1 MRISKKSK
9 KKLPVLPGSTST
21 EIHKHPFVIP
31 VIGFFIVFF
40 GICVAFIGLSGSSI
54 DAEDGKVVQLYVDG
68 KQSTV
73 PTHAPTVK
81 QLLERLNVKLT
92 PEDVVEPNINSPILT
107 DNFSVNVY
115 RARPITVIDEDGERT
130 SARVAES
137 TAPALAK
144 KAGVKIYPEDWVNFG
159 DPNEAAKDGIV
170 GDMITIDR
178 AVPATINLYGKN
190 IPVRT
195 HSATV
200 GDLLAEKNIKTLK
213 GDTVTPAT
221 DTKVTKGTRI
231 FVLRKG
237 KKIETREET
246 IPAPIEREYDATMNV
261 GEQRVIDPGLDGKR
275 VVTYEVKLENGK
287 EVSRKEI
294 QSVVSVEPQ
303 VRKVIEGTKTTG
315 FEGGFAAALASL
327 RSCEGSY
334 SSNTGNG
341 YYGAYQY
348 DIGTWANFGGYP
360 NAAAAPPAVQDQKAR
375 QTYEARGWS
384 PWPACSN
391 SLGLQDIYR

>member
-1 MRISKKSK
+1 M
-9 KKLPVLPGSTST
+9 KLFSRSNKQSQVVLSTPKDV
-21 EIHKHPFVIP
+21 HKHPFVIP
-31 VIGFFIVFF
+31 IVAFLVVFF
-40 GICVAFIGLSGSSI
+40 GLCIGFIGLSGGSI
-54 DAEDGKVVQLYVDG
+54 DAEDSKVVKLYVDG
-68 KQSTV
+68 KVRDV

-81 QLLERLNVKLT
+81 QLLERLDIKLAA
-92 PEDVVEPNINSPILT
+92 EDVVEPNINSPILS

-115 RARPITVIDEDGERT
+115 RSRPITIIDENGQRT

-137 TAPALAK
+137 TAFELAK
-144 KAGVKIYPEDWVNFG
+144 KAGVKVYPEDKVNFG
-159 DPNEAAKDGIV
+159 DPDKAVEDGVV
-170 GDMITIDR
+170 GDLITIDR

-195 HSATV
+195 HAATV
-200 GDLLAEKNIKTLK
+200 GDLLKEKNIQTLK

-221 DTKVTKGTRI
+221 NTPITENARI
-231 FVLRKG
+231 FILRKG
-237 KKIETREET
+237 KKIVTREEV
-246 IPAPIEREYDATMNV
+246 IPAPVETEYDATMKV
-261 GEQRVIDPGLDGKR
+261 GEQRVVDPGLEGKR
-275 VVTYEVKLENGK
+275 VVTYEVKLENGR

-303 VRKVIEGTKTTG
+303 VRKVIQGTKAEG
-315 FEGGFAAALASL
+315 FEGGFASALASL

-334 SSNTGNG
+334 TSNTGNG
-341 YYGAYQY
+341 YYGAYQF
-348 DIGTWANFGGYP
+348 DVGTWGGFGGYP